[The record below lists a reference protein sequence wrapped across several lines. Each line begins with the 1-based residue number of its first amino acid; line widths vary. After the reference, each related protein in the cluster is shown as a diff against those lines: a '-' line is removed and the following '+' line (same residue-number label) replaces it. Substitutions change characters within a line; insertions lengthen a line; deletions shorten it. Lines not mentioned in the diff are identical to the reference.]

1 MKRLLLLISTLFTLL
16 QLSAQDA
23 AFSQFYAN
31 RVYLNP
37 AFAGAQQGL
46 TLSTSYRSQWSY
58 VPGGFTTYSVAA
70 DIQEP
75 YINSTLGFIA
85 VKDTEGEGLLTTT
98 SAGFVYGYIL
108 RLSKNA
114 DIHFGLKTSF
124 VQKAVDWSKF
134 TFTDQ
139 LDPVLGVVRPT
150 TALPILETKSYADF
164 DGGILARFMAKI
176 NDVETHNSIGFA
188 VHHLTQPDE
197 SLQEI
202 EQLLPRRYT
211 FHAGTMFPIIS
222 YNYAKKRVIYIS
234 PNVKFDWQ
242 QNIKVVTYGLYAISN
257 PLYIGAFYQNKN
269 GLIDL
274 NNTNALILTAGFE
287 GRLNRDVKFTMGYSY
302 DMNTTGLGARVQGV
316 HEITFMLNFE
326 TASIFGLPRKS
337 SLRKK
342 GANRRS
348 GRRSQE
354 CYKFKGKNAISIF

>member
-1 MKRLLLLISTLFTLL
+1 MKKLLLTITLFISTISLF
-16 QLSAQDA
+16 AQDA

-31 RVYLNP
+31 KLYLNP
-37 AFAGAQQGL
+37 AFAGSQQGL
-46 TLSTSYRSQWSY
+46 TLSTSYRSQWNY
-58 VPGGFTTYSVAA
+58 VPGGFNTYSVTA

-85 VKDTEGEGLLTTT
+85 VKDIEGEGLLTTT

-108 RLSKNA
+108 NVSKNA
-114 DIHFGLKTSF
+114 AIHIGIKTSF
-124 VQKAVDWSKF
+124 VQKTVDWSKF

-139 LDPVLGVVRPT
+139 LDPVLGIVRPS
-150 TALPILETKSYADF
+150 TALPILETKNYADF
-164 DGGILARFMAKI
+164 DGGIVARFMANI

-211 FHAGTMFPIIS
+211 FHAGTMFPIVS
-222 YNYAKKRVIYIS
+222 FNYSKKRIVYIS
-234 PNVKFDWQ
+234 PNFKFDYQ
-242 QNIKVVTYGLYAISN
+242 NNIKIVTYGLYAVSN
-257 PLYIGAFYQNKN
+257 PLYFGILYQNKN
-269 GLIDL
+269 GLIDAQ
-274 NNTNALILTAGFE
+274 NTNSLIFTGGIE
-287 GRLNRDVKFTMGYSY
+287 GRLNKDMRFTMGYSY
-302 DMNTTGLGARVQGV
+302 DMNATGLGTSVQGV
-316 HEITFMLNFE
+316 HEVTFMVNFE
-326 TASIFGLPRKS
+326 TASIFGLPRKN

-354 CYKFKGKNAISIF
+354 CYRFKGKNAISIF